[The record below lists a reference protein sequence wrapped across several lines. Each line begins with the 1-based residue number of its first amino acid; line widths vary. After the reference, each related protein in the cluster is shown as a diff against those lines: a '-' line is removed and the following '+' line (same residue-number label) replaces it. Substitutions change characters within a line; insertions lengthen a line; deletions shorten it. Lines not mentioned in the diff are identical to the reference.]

1 MQNLKKTTLAILIAA
16 ILTTSMIASTLLVTT
31 TSAHTPPLTIPTWA
45 YLSVMP
51 NPVGIGQQA
60 FVNFWI
66 DKAPPTAATIYGD
79 RWQNFKVTVTH
90 PDGTTETLGPFTSD
104 DTGGAH
110 TTYSPTV
117 LGNYTFQMS
126 FPGQTLTGNNPPP
139 AGYSSA
145 ISGLIGDYYSGSTSE
160 TVTLVVQQEPIP
172 GESTNPNPIPTSYW
186 QRPIY
191 GENLDWYKISGNW
204 LGLAA
209 VGFTR
214 ATGQYNASGNFNPYT
229 TAPTSGH
236 ILWSKPLAPGGLIG
250 GEFGG
255 NQAGS
260 SYYSTSQYE
269 PKFGGIIIN
278 GVLYYQVIPGAS
290 TNPTGW
296 EALNL
301 RTGQELWFKNT
312 TEPLLCGQLLDYIT
326 PNQFGALS
334 YLWSTPTTV
343 SPNTGTTYAMYDAM
357 TGSYILSIVNGT
369 AFTLVEDDGGNLIG
383 YYVNST
389 NANAPTLNMW
399 NSTQCIIT
407 GTNGLAAWQ
416 WRPTQNAQIA
426 FSKGIMWSMP
436 IATNVSGAAFSPSL
450 SIRAVGAK
458 VLLLSSVSTALNGGL
473 SWQPG
478 WRIIAGYSTTT
489 GQLLWGPLNQTE
501 EPWVRLDTYGISN
514 DMWFEFDHENLV
526 WSGYNANTG
535 QLMWKSDPYN
545 SPPWAYFVN
554 YKPVVAYG
562 MLYASDFG
570 GQVHAYDITTGK
582 QVWQYSTGSS
592 GYSTPYGIWP
602 LVHVEAVAGGE
613 VFLSGGHTYSPPLF
627 LGAQLYVLNA
637 TTGDKVWS
645 ISSFDDSNAA
655 SAAIADGIFV
665 KPNAYDNQLYAYGQG
680 QTATTISVLDTVV
693 QQGTP
698 LVITGSVTD
707 QSQGQTCLGI
717 PAKGTPA
724 ISDDSQTAWM
734 EYLYMQQQKP
744 ANATGV
750 PVKISVLDS
759 NGNSRQIGSTTS
771 DANGMFN
778 FVWTPDITGSFT
790 ATASFDG
797 SNAYYPS
804 NAETSFYAIAS
815 TTPIPTTAP
824 IQSVADTYF
833 IPAIVGLFVLIIIV
847 LALVVL
853 SILRKRP

>member
-1 MQNLKKTTLAILIAA
+1 MKKNKLMAISFATLLIA
-16 ILTTSMIASTLLVTT
+16 SMSASMLLIPNA
-31 TSAHTPPLTIPTWA
+31 SPHTPPLTIPTWA
-45 YLSVMP
+45 YLSAMP
-51 NPVGIGQQA
+51 NPVGIGQEA

-79 RWQNFKVTVTH
+79 RWQNFTVTVTK
-90 PDGTTETLGPFTSD
+90 PDGTTQSLGTFVSD

-110 TTYSPTV
+110 TTFTPNA
-117 LGNYTFQMS
+117 LGNYTFQMT
-126 FPGQTLTGNNPPP
+126 FPGQTLAGVNPPP
-139 AGYSSA
+139 GGYSST
-145 ISGLIGDYYSGSTSE
+145 ISGLIGDYYSGSTSKS
-160 TVTLVVQQEPIP
+160 VILVVQQEPIP
-172 GESTNPNPIPTSYW
+172 GESTNPNPVPTGYW

-191 GENLDWYKISGNW
+191 GENLDWYKIGGNW

-214 ATGQYNASGNFNPYT
+214 ATGEYNASGNFNPYT
-229 TAPTSGH
+229 LAPASGH
-236 ILWSKPLAPGGLIG
+236 VLWTKPLAPGGIIG

-255 NQAGS
+255 TQAGS

-278 GVLYYQVIPGAS
+278 GVLYYQVLPGAS

-334 YLWSTPTTV
+334 YLWTTQTTV
-343 SPNTGTTYAMYDAM
+343 NPNTGTTYGMYDAM
-357 TGSYILSIVNGT
+357 TGNYILSIVNGT
-369 AFTLVEDDGGNLIG
+369 SFTLVEDDGGNLIG

-399 NSTQCIIT
+399 NSTKCILT
-407 GTNGLAAWQ
+407 GTNGEAAWQ

-426 FSKGIMWSMP
+426 FSRGIMWSMP
-436 IATNVSGAAFSPSL
+436 LATNLSDAAFSPGLGIS
-450 SIRAVGAK
+450 AVGAK
-458 VLLLSSVSTALNGGL
+458 VLLLTSTSTALSGGL

-478 WRIIAGYSTTT
+478 WRIIAGYSTST

-501 EPWVRLDTYGISN
+501 TPWVRLDTYGISN

-535 QLMWKSDPYN
+535 AKLWASQPYD

-554 YKPVVAYG
+554 YKPVIAYG

-570 GQVHAYDITTGK
+570 GQVHAYDITTGT

-627 LGAQLYVLNA
+627 LGAQLYALNA

-680 QTATTISVLDTVV
+680 QTATTVSVQQTDI

-698 LVITGSVTD
+698 LVISGKVTD
-707 QSQGQTCLGI
+707 QSAGQTCLGI

-724 ISDDSQTAWM
+724 ISDASMSAWM
-734 EYLYMQQQKP
+734 EYVYMQQPKP

-750 PVKISVLDS
+750 PVTLSVIDA
-759 NGNSRQIGSTTS
+759 NGNSRTIGSATT
-771 DANGMFN
+771 DINGMFSTA
-778 FVWTPDITGSFT
+778 WTPDIPGLYTVT
-790 ATASFDG
+790 AAFEG
-797 SNAYYPS
+797 SNAYYSS
-804 NAETSFYAIAS
+804 NAEASFYVTS
-815 TTPIPTTAP
+815 PHPTTQPTAEP
-824 IQSVADTYF
+824 AKSVADTYF
-833 IPAIVGLFVLIIIV
+833 VPAIAGLFVLIIIV
-847 LALVVL
+847 LVLVVL
-853 SILRKRP
+853 SMVRKRP

>member
-436 IATNVSGAAFSPSL
+436 IATNVSGAAFSPGL
-450 SIRAVGAK
+450 SISAVGAK

>member
-1 MQNLKKTTLAILIAA
+1 MA
-16 ILTTSMIASTLLVTT
+16 ILTAILMIVSMASMTT
-31 TSAHTPPLTIPTWA
+31 FFVNAHTPPLTIPTWA

-51 NPVGIGQQA
+51 NPVGIGQEA

-79 RWQNFKVTVTH
+79 RWQDFKVTLTK
-90 PDGTTETLGPFTSD
+90 PDGTTETMGPFTSD

-110 TTYSPTV
+110 TTYTPTV
-117 LGNYTFQMS
+117 LGNYTFQMT
-126 FPGQTLTGNNPPP
+126 FPGQTLAGANPPP
-139 AGYSSA
+139 NGYSSA
-145 ISGLIGDYYSGSTSE
+145 ISGLIGDYYSGSTSKS
-160 TVTLVVQQEPIP
+160 VTLVVQQDPIP

-191 GENLDWYKISGNW
+191 GENLDWYKVSGNW
-204 LGLAA
+204 LGLGA

-214 ATGQYNASGNFNPYT
+214 ATGAYNASGNFNPYT

-278 GVLYYQVIPGAS
+278 GVLYYQVLPGAS
-290 TNPTGW
+290 TNPAGW

-301 RTGQELWFKNT
+301 RTGQEIWFKNT
-312 TEPLLCGQLLDYIT
+312 TEPLLCGQILDYIS
-326 PNQFGALS
+326 PNQFGGLS
-334 YLWSTPTTV
+334 YLWSTQTTV
-343 SPNTGTTYAMYDAM
+343 SPNIGTTYGMYDAM
-357 TGSYILSIVNGT
+357 TGNYILSITNGT
-369 AFTLVEDDGGNLIG
+369 SFTLTEDEGGNLIG
-383 YYVNST
+383 YYVNSST
-389 NANAPTLNMW
+389 ANAYNSPTLNMW
-399 NSTQCIIT
+399 NSTKCIIV
-407 GTNGLAAWQ
+407 GTNGEAAWQ
-416 WRPTQNAQIA
+416 WRPRQNAQID

-436 IATNVSGAAFSPSL
+436 IATNVSGATFSPGL
-450 SIRAVGAK
+450 SISAVGAK
-458 VLLLSSVSTALNGGL
+458 VLLLSSVPTALSGGL

-478 WRIIAGYSTTT
+478 WRIIAGYSSTT
-489 GQLLWGPLNQTE
+489 GKLLWGPLNQTE

-526 WSGYNANTG
+526 WSGYDANTG
-535 QLMWKSDPYN
+535 LFMWKSDPYN

-554 YKPVVAYG
+554 YRPVIAYG
-562 MLYASDFG
+562 RLYASDFG
-570 GQVHAYDITTGK
+570 GQVHAYDIASGK

-602 LVHVEAVAGGE
+602 LVHVEAVAGDE

-627 LGAQLYVLNA
+627 LGAKLYVLNA
-637 TTGDKVWS
+637 STGEEVWS

-680 QTATTISVLDTVV
+680 QTATTISILNNVV
-693 QQGTP
+693 QQGAP
-698 LVITGSVTD
+698 LVITGTVTD
-707 QSQGQTCLGI
+707 QSAGQTCLGI

-724 ISDDSQTAWM
+724 ISDDSMTVWM

-744 ANATGV
+744 VNATGV
-750 PVKISVLDS
+750 PVTISVLDS
-759 NGNSRQIGSTTS
+759 NGNYRQIGSTTS
-771 DANGMFN
+771 DINGMYSFM
-778 FVWTPDITGSFT
+778 WTPDIPGSYTVT
-790 ATASFDG
+790 ATFEG

-804 NAETSFYAIAS
+804 DAETAFFA
-815 TTPIPTTAP
+815 TPETATPTPTATAV
-824 IQSVADTYF
+824 SSLADTYF
-833 IPAIVGLFVLIIIV
+833 IPAMTGLFVLIIIV
-847 LALVVL
+847 LALL
-853 SILRKRP
+853 ALMMLRKRP